1 VKKVSKEEEE
11 WIGEEIQV
19 TRKQI
24 KQHEEREQREENI
37 WAIERTIGALENGEN
52 PIIENRDIRDRTLEV
67 EVFFYL
73 EEWEVLEQ
81 EPIKTDNAC
90 IFQSMQES
98 DIS

>member
-1 VKKVSKEEEE
+1 MKKVRKEEEE

-37 WAIERTIGALENGEN
+37 WTIERTIGVLENGEN
-52 PIIENRDIRDRTLEV
+52 PIIENRDIRDRALEV
-67 EVFFYL
+67 EVFFYP

-90 IFQSMQES
+90 IVQSM
-98 DIS
+98 

>member
-11 WIGEEIQV
+11 STGEEIQV
-19 TRKQI
+19 TRKRI

-37 WAIERTIGALENGEN
+37 WAIERRIGALENGEN
-52 PIIENRDIRDRTLEV
+52 PRIENRDIRDTVLEV
-67 EVFFYL
+67 EVFFYP

-81 EPIKTDNAC
+81 EPIKADNEC
-90 IFQSMQES
+90 LLQSMQES